1 MSTFARA
8 AVSQRFLDELY
19 GRIASRYDLVNWI
32 QSLGM
37 VGFVRRAAA
46 RCVARGVVLDA
57 GAGSGDLAA
66 ACLAA
71 GASAVVCLDR
81 SPEMF
86 AVAREKLAAHEE
98 AGRVRFVLGD
108 VGRLPFRDGAFD
120 NAGSAFVVRNIPDV
134 AAALA
139 ETRRVL
145 RPGGRLALADVLA
158 PPGGVFGALYKL
170 YLDVMVPLWGRV
182 VARDKPAYRY
192 LSASIQ
198 RCFSAAEL
206 AAWLADAGFA
216 DVSVETKFGGVA
228 QVVKARRPL

>member
-1 MSTFARA
+1 MSTFTRA
-8 AVSQRFLDELY
+8 AVSQGFLDDLY
-19 GRIASRYDLVNWI
+19 GRIAPRYDLVNWV

-37 VGFVRRAAA
+37 VGLVRRATA
-46 RCVARGVVLDA
+46 RYVARGVVLDA

-86 AVAREKLAAHEE
+86 AVARAKLAAPER

-108 VGRLPFRDGAFD
+108 VARLPFRDGAFD
-120 NAGSAFVVRNIPDV
+120 NAGSGFVFRNIPNV
-134 AAALA
+134 AGALA
-139 ETRRVL
+139 EVWRVV
-145 RPGGRLALADVLA
+145 RPGGRLAIADVMA
-158 PPGGVFGALYKL
+158 PPGGPFGALYRL
-170 YLDVMVPLWGRV
+170 YLNVMVPLWGRLF
-182 VARDKPAYRY
+182 ARDKAAYRY

-198 RCFSAAEL
+198 SCFSAAEL

-216 DVSVETKFGGVA
+216 DARVENKFGGVTQIVA
-228 QVVKARRPL
+228 GRRP